1 MSEAISSGCAPRH
14 GAPPRHLLPRSHRNA
29 LGSRSEA
36 PEQQA
41 RGEKQEGK
49 SSRARQVPAGE
60 LSVLSPT
67 VWLQQVAAQPVV
79 PSHEPCRGSEPRRW
93 VPQAAS
99 PTLLQVLQQPRSLF
113 PHPQYAQEISAAR
126 VVIQQPGPGTTG
138 TLCSSR
144 ELQPVCSQ
152 QRQPCSRSS
161 LHPRGRF
168 RLLLMRISPRQPK
181 FPATAGPRRAGSS
194 TDTSLSSQQIQL
206 EPGLR
211 QDPTCPTLP
220 PNLHPGRKNE
230 LTQPLSKQ
238 TPPPAPQERKPG
250 LRAAHGQPHP
260 TTGSAPQC
268 QPQPSSLALRP
279 PGVGASLSAPPEDL
293 ASCLEV
299 AAGQEPGE
307 PRRRLSCGC
316 LAGHTPGPGWLEAPW
331 ALRRGGGAKIPR
343 SPLRHQKC
351 ARLPTVPLRRA
362 FYPQGCRAETFPARK
377 RPRH

>member
-41 RGEKQEGK
+41 RGEKQEGR

-67 VWLQQVAAQPVV
+67 VWLQQVTAQPVV

-99 PTLLQVLQQPRSLF
+99 PTLLKVLQQPRSLF

-126 VVIQQPGPGTTG
+126 VAIRQPGPGTTG
-138 TLCSSR
+138 TLCSSG

-152 QRQPCSRSS
+152 QRQPRSRSS

-181 FPATAGPRRAGSS
+181 FPATVGPRRAGSG

-220 PNLHPGRKNE
+220 PNLHPGRKKE

-238 TPPPAPQERKPG
+238 TPPQHPRRESLGCEQLTDNPIPPQG
-250 LRAAHGQPHP
+250 PHP
-260 TTGSAPQC
+260 AANPSPC
-268 QPQPSSLALRP
+268 PSSLAL
-279 PGVGASLSAPPEDL
+279 
-293 ASCLEV
+293 
-299 AAGQEPGE
+299 Q
-307 PRRRLSCGC
+307 
-316 LAGHTPGPGWLEAPW
+316 GWV
-331 ALRRGGGAKIPR
+331 PR
-343 SPLRHQKC
+343 S
-351 ARLPTVPLRRA
+351 RLPPRTSRA
-362 FYPQGCRAETFPARK
+362 AWR
-377 RPRH
+377 